1 MHRLMGGTGSGMQ
14 KRGTFDHLFECLG
27 GDYPLLHRQ
36 LSNERALEQL
46 QFLAQEGKSIAAEN
60 KVLKKFQA
68 ILSKVLNPATDEPY

>member
-14 KRGTFDHLFECLG
+14 KRGTFDHLFECLV

-46 QFLAQEGKSIAAEN
+46 QFLTQEGKSIAAEN
-60 KVLKKFQA
+60 KVLKKISGYIKYCA
-68 ILSKVLNPATDEPY
+68 